1 VGHQSAGGPEAPG
14 ATPGREAGRAA
25 AGGAQGVRAGDGV
38 GLKAALA
45 GLLIRLRHAAV
56 DGAVPEF
63 VFMEQVRT
71 LGLGDIERERLR
83 EELAGLGL
91 PVLRAVVHADG
102 DGSNAKKVAR
112 IREEFVSIPTFS
124 SGVVVRA
131 LLDRYADAEGYVT
144 SRALDGVA
152 RLAGLGARDAAALR
166 AEARI
171 RGEAVATVEAAVA
184 GGAAE
189 RATVRSE
196 AAASVAD
203 GDLTALADA
212 EAHELEGVPEDE
224 PFPLSQTTT
233 GGDLG
238 DLTAAVAA
246 ALTVLENDRF
256 RRRPDTRLLSAEAE
270 VGLAV
275 LVRGGPDHVGEEPD
289 DDTLSGLPHDDLR
302 IRARDCLVL
311 HNQRLVHKMAPRYL
325 EQGLDYD
332 DLFQHGALGLMRAA
346 RKFDPTKGF
355 KFSTY
360 ATWWIRQSISRAIA
374 DEGAVIRVPV
384 HMHEQIRK
392 VALAERTLA
401 VQGLPAGVADVAVY
415 CDMTLQKVEEARK
428 LSRRT
433 DSLDRVIGDGVTL
446 GDLIGWTNPL
456 PPVEKVV
463 LDAMLLEQIMSVV
476 DTLSEREAHI
486 LVRRLGLDGDEPST
500 LDELGRQIGRTRE
513 RVRQI
518 ESKAKTKFRY
528 RLVMAGLTAAYKHDG
543 GLAEEPGR
551 AGEPAGRQ
559 SARGGVGAGSG
570 AQKESFEAKEVPDT
584 APDSAPKQ
592 APLEVTA
599 QSAEAAEA
607 LDGEY
612 PREQTAAKSDDHT
625 VPGEA
630 LTDSASVEPEE
641 QADRRSEDRSDDFLL
656 VTEQRLGTVVDAHD
670 AGSGIGLVPKP
681 RTDPVLESAPERSG
695 SAQAVTEASGL
706 SVSQP
711 AVPTQY
717 TADWRKALEMPT
729 EFGGGVAWLA
739 EYALLAVG
747 HVQLT
752 VLLGPSPADAVV
764 RAVRERGVLDRS
776 VVKALEVLRNV
787 FDAVKKAGLTP
798 EDFFECPSVELRG
811 VSPRSY
817 LAERPL
823 VHSEPRLAVRAALGE
838 FVTELSSRPVPEAVP
853 AGATPAGRTA
863 QPHSGPDR
871 VPTSVGDAPG
881 EDAVASPH
889 DLGAD
894 ALGQP
899 GERPDSRIG
908 QPQPNTVPVAA
919 GPPRGQTDSTRV
931 QTATMP
937 VNAELPGEGQPQL
950 PLAPD
955 NPSADDTG
963 RDKEWRGTA
972 ATAAQEPISL
982 VRAGQRPVS
991 EPAHEEAHRQSGP
1004 VASAAERG
1012 PMPSRADTVR
1022 QLVQLQAK
1030 ADRQLAQALA
1040 EAEEQRARL
1049 CAEAEQHLA
1058 DAHRGHEA
1066 ELTRV
1071 RDEHRRRLAEE
1082 RSAGDARVAAAQ
1094 ADAERRLDALEETLL
1109 RRTDRSLLRKEQHLR
1124 AQAEE
1129 RMARLEDGHREA
1141 QQALAELAEHAEQ
1154 RERAA
1159 RTALAAAGERGAQ
1172 AEQRA
1177 KDAEQVARTAEQRA
1191 NDAERRASTA
1201 EERAAVLYQRANEAQ
1216 RRAEETAQ
1224 RLRIYREEGETRIAG
1239 LEQRLGQAEI
1249 LLAERDAALQA
1260 AQQQASAQVAAAEQ
1274 RAATRIAQIE
1284 HDAWARIT
1292 ELQQQLAAEGE
1303 AAADRSTL
1311 RNRWRR
1317 S

>member
-1 VGHQSAGGPEAPG
+1 MPG
-14 ATPGREAGRAA
+14 ATPGRGPGSAA
-25 AGGAQGVRAGDGV
+25 SGGAQGVRAGDGV

-45 GLLIRLRHAAV
+45 GLLTRLRHAAV
-56 DGAVPEF
+56 DGAVPESVF
-63 VFMEQVRT
+63 VEQVRA
-71 LGLGDIERERLR
+71 LGLGDAERERLR

-102 DGSNAKKVAR
+102 DGSNAEKVAR
-112 IREEFVSIPTFS
+112 IREEIVSGPAFPS
-124 SGVVVRA
+124 HDVVRA

-144 SRALDGVA
+144 SRAVDGVA

-171 RGEAVATVEAAVA
+171 RGETAGTAEAVVM

-189 RATVRSE
+189 RETARSE
-196 AAASVAD
+196 AAAPEA
-203 GDLTALADA
+203 GDLTDA
-212 EAHELEGVPEDE
+212 EAPELEGVSEDE
-224 PFPLSQTTT
+224 PFPLSPTST

-275 LVRGGPDHVGEEPD
+275 LVRGGSDHVGEEPD
-289 DDTLSGLPHDDLR
+289 EETLSALPHDDLR

-346 RKFDPTKGF
+346 RKFDPSKGF

-392 VALAERTLA
+392 VALAERTLT

-415 CDMTLQKVEEARK
+415 CDMTTQKVEEARK

-456 PPVEKVV
+456 PPVEKAV
-463 LDAMLLEQIMSVV
+463 LDAMLLEQIMDVV
-476 DTLSEREAHI
+476 ATFSEREAHI

-518 ESKAKTKFRY
+518 ESKAKKEFRY

-543 GLAEEPGR
+543 GLEAEPGR
-551 AGEPAGRQ
+551 VGEPAGRQ
-559 SARGGVGAGSG
+559 PATRTGSG
-570 AQKESFEAKEVPDT
+570 ARKERSGVRQMPDT
-584 APDSAPKQ
+584 LPDPAPQQ
-592 APLEVTA
+592 APPEVMA
-599 QSAEAAEA
+599 QSVEAVEA
-607 LDGEY
+607 LDGESLS
-612 PREQTAAKSDDHT
+612 EHMATKSSDHAVLGAAL
-625 VPGEA
+625 A
-630 LTDSASVEPEE
+630 DSATVEPAE
-641 QADRRSEDRSDDFLL
+641 QADRRSEERSHDVPP
-656 VTEQRLGTVVDAHD
+656 VTEQELGTATDAHD
-670 AGSGIGLVPKP
+670 AGWGTGLLPKP
-681 RTDPVLESAPERSG
+681 RTDPVPEFAPERSG
-695 SAQAVTEASGL
+695 SAQAVTEASGP
-706 SVSQP
+706 SVSEP
-711 AVPTQY
+711 VVPEPMQCTG
-717 TADWRKALEMPT
+717 DWQKALRMPS

-747 HVQLT
+747 HEQLT
-752 VLLGPSPADAVV
+752 VLLGPYPADAVV
-764 RAVRERGVLDRS
+764 RAVRERGVLDRP
-776 VVKALEVLRNV
+776 VVKALEVLRTV
-787 FDAVKKAGLTP
+787 FDAVKEAGLTP
-798 EDFFECPSVELRG
+798 EDFFERPSVELRG
-811 VSPRSY
+811 VSPRTY

-823 VHSEPRLAVRAALGE
+823 VDSEPRLAARAALRE
-838 FVTELSSRPVPEAVP
+838 FVAELSSRPVPDAGP
-853 AGATPAGRTA
+853 AGAGPGGHTA
-863 QPHSGPDR
+863 QPHSELDR

-881 EDAVASPH
+881 EDAAPSPH

-894 ALGQP
+894 ALGQLRELPDTAP
-899 GERPDSRIG
+899 GL
-908 QPQPNTVPVAA
+908 PQPNANPVTA
-919 GPPRGQTDSTRV
+919 GSPGGQADSTRM
-931 QTATMP
+931 QTATMLRVEP
-937 VNAELPGEGQPQL
+937 RGEGQPQL
-950 PLAPD
+950 PLASDHPL
-955 NPSADDTG
+955 DDDGG
-963 RDKEWRGTA
+963 RDKERRIIA
-972 ATAAQEPISL
+972 AAAAQEPVSL
-982 VRAGQRPVS
+982 INAGRQPVP
-991 EPAHEEAHRQSGP
+991 EPAHEEAGRHVDP
-1004 VASAAERG
+1004 VATAAELG
-1012 PMPSRADTVR
+1012 LMPTRADTVR

-1030 ADRQLAQALA
+1030 ADRQLAEAFA
-1040 EAEEQRARL
+1040 EAEEERGRL
-1049 CAEAEQHLA
+1049 RAEAEQHLA
-1058 DAHRGHEA
+1058 DARREHEA
-1066 ELTRV
+1066 ERTHAGE
-1071 RDEHRRRLAEE
+1071 EHRRRLAEE

-1109 RRTDRSLLRKEQHLR
+1109 RRTDRSLRRKEQHLR

-1129 RMARLEDGHREA
+1129 RIARLEDRHREA
-1141 QQALAELAEHAEQ
+1141 QQALAERAAYAEQ
-1154 RERAA
+1154 RERSA
-1159 RTALAAAGERGAQ
+1159 RTALAAAGERGIR

-1177 KDAEQVARTAEQRA
+1177 KDAEQVVRTAEQRA
-1191 NDAERRASTA
+1191 NDAEHRASTA

-1216 RRAEETAQ
+1216 RRAEETVQ
-1224 RLRIYREEGETRIAG
+1224 RLRRYREEGEARIAG
-1239 LEQRLGQAEI
+1239 MEQQLRQAEV
-1249 LLAERDAALQA
+1249 LLAERDAALRA
-1260 AQQQASAQVAAAEQ
+1260 AQQQASAQAAAAEQ
-1274 RAATRIAQIE
+1274 RAAARIAQIE

-1303 AAADRSTL
+1303 TAADRSTL